1 MSAEQPSGW
10 AVGWAMF
17 AATMLFI
24 AGVLQALA
32 GLSAILGDGFYA
44 VSDDYVFKFDPAAW
58 GWLHLL
64 IGIVVFCCGLGILK
78 GHVLGRT
85 VGVLAAAGV
94 IVTNFLWLPY
104 SPVWSTILIA
114 MGVSV
119 IWALT
124 AHGRDI
130 TAVRD

>member
-1 MSAEQPSGW
+1 MSEDNPSGW
-10 AVGWAMF
+10 AIGWAMF

-24 AGVLQALA
+24 SGVLQSLA
-32 GLSAILGDGFYA
+32 GLSAILDDEFYV
-44 VSDDYVFKFDPAAW
+44 VSDNYVFKLDPTAW
-58 GWLHLL
+58 GWVHLI

-104 SPVWSTILIA
+104 APVWSTILIA
-114 MGVSV
+114 IGVSV

-124 AHGRDI
+124 AHGRDVN
-130 TAVRD
+130 ALRD

>member
-1 MSAEQPSGW
+1 MSEDNPSGW

-24 AGVLQALA
+24 SGVLQALA
-32 GLSAILGDGFYA
+32 GLSAILDDEFYV
-44 VSDDYVFKFDPAAW
+44 VSENYVFKLDPTAW
-58 GWLHLL
+58 GWIHLV

-85 VGVLAAAGV
+85 VGVLAAAAV
-94 IVTNFLWLPY
+94 IVTNFTWLPY

-114 MGVSV
+114 IGVSV

-124 AHGRDI
+124 AHGRDVN
-130 TAVRD
+130 ALRD

>member
-1 MSAEQPSGW
+1 MSEEAPSGW

-24 AGVLQALA
+24 SGFLQALA
-32 GLSAILGDGFYA
+32 GLSAILGNDFYA
-44 VSDDYVFKFDPAAW
+44 VSDNYVFRLDASTW
-58 GWLHLL
+58 GWVHLL
-64 IGIVVFCCGLGILK
+64 VGIVVFCCGLGILK

-85 VGVLAAAGV
+85 VGVFAAAGV
-94 IVTNFLWLPY
+94 IVTNFTWLPY

-114 MGVSV
+114 IGISV

-130 TAVRD
+130 TAGSA

>member
-1 MSAEQPSGW
+1 MSEDNPSGW

-24 AGVLQALA
+24 SGVLQALA
-32 GLSAILGDGFYA
+32 GLSAILDDDFYV
-44 VSDDYVFKFDPAAW
+44 VSENYVFKLDPTAW
-58 GWLHLL
+58 GWIHLI

-85 VGVLAAAGV
+85 VGVLAAAAV
-94 IVTNFLWLPY
+94 IVTNFTWLPY

-114 MGVSV
+114 IGVSV

-124 AHGRDI
+124 AHGRDVN
-130 TAVRD
+130 ALRD